1 MMESREE
8 GRRARSGLAGISY
21 NDVRMASDDKSVQEH
36 LHPAEVAA
44 RQRRLIIRVVRIVFA
59 ILAVTFTT
67 LAVVNAMQ
75 RGAQVSMTL
84 WWIPL
89 AASLA
94 IVALVTGIDRLTP
107 VKKISTVSAV
117 AIGLLIGLLATLAM
131 SGLIDLTLQSW
142 MDQNEA
148 QKQLKPII
156 DSVKIVLGI
165 SLSYL
170 AVVTILQTQD
180 DFRLVI
186 PYVEFAKQMRG
197 VRPVLVDTSALI
209 DGRIADVAGTGF
221 LQSPLIIPRFVVA
234 ELQLLADSG
243 DSSKRNR
250 GRRGLELITKLQ
262 RLGNVDVTID
272 DKVVPGKG
280 VDTQLVELAREMNAM
295 VLTGDVALA
304 RVASI
309 HNVRVLNLNDLA
321 IATRMSLVPGEP
333 VTVRLIKQGEQA
345 TQAVGY
351 LGDGTMVV
359 AENGAGRIGDTVTMT
374 VSSSLQTSAGRLV
387 FARISE
393 EEATTREI
401 AADSPAGLLEAGEGA
416 ERASEGAAETL
427 ASGATPGAASDSVSG
442 GGNAAGNAAGS
453 GAGRGPFPPKPPRT
467 MKAGTP
473 RNPRR

>member
-1 MMESREE
+1 
-8 GRRARSGLAGISY
+8 
-21 NDVRMASDDKSVQEH
+21 MASDDKSVQEH

-75 RGAQVSMTL
+75 RGAQVSMSL

-94 IVALVTGIDRLTP
+94 IVALVAGIDRLTP

-142 MDQNEA
+142 MDQNDA

-243 DSSKRNR
+243 DATKRNR

-295 VLTGDVALA
+295 VLTGDVALS

-359 AENGAGRIGDTVTMT
+359 AENGAARIGETVTMT

-387 FARISE
+387 FAKISE
-393 EEATTREI
+393 EDAGAREI
-401 AADSPAGLLEAGEGA
+401 GAESPAGLLETGDA
-416 ERASEGAAETL
+416 ERASEQASEGAGDAATQ
-427 ASGATPGAASDSVSG
+427 GAPGGD
-442 GGNAAGNAAGS
+442 AAGITGGAGS
-453 GAGRGPFPPKPPRT
+453 AGARGPFPPKPPRT

>member
-1 MMESREE
+1 
-8 GRRARSGLAGISY
+8 
-21 NDVRMASDDKSVQEH
+21 
-36 LHPAEVAA
+36 
-44 RQRRLIIRVVRIVFA
+44 
-59 ILAVTFTT
+59 
-67 LAVVNAMQ
+67 
-75 RGAQVSMTL
+75 
-84 WWIPL
+84 
-89 AASLA
+89 
-94 IVALVTGIDRLTP
+94 
-107 VKKISTVSAV
+107 VSAV

-142 MDQNEA
+142 MDQTDA

-209 DGRIADVAGTGF
+209 DGRIADVAATGF

-234 ELQLLADSG
+234 ELQTLADSG
-243 DSSKRNR
+243 DAGKRSR
-250 GRRGLELITKLQ
+250 GRRGLDLIGKLQ

-272 DKVVPGKG
+272 DKVMPGKG
-280 VDTQLVELAREMNAM
+280 VDAQLVEVAREMNAM
-295 VLTGDVALA
+295 VLTGDVALS
-304 RVASI
+304 RIASI
-309 HNVRVLNLNDLA
+309 HSVPVLNLNDLA

-345 TQAVGY
+345 SQAVGY

-359 AENGAGRIGDTVTMT
+359 AENGASRIGDTVTMT

-393 EEATTREI
+393 EEAGAREI
-401 AADSPAGLLEAGEGA
+401 GAESPAGLLETGDA
-416 ERASEGAAETL
+416 ERASEQASEGAGDAATQ
-427 ASGATPGAASDSVSG
+427 GAPGGDAAAITG
-442 GGNAAGNAAGS
+442 GAGS
-453 GAGRGPFPPKPPRT
+453 AGTRGPFPPKPPRT

>member
-1 MMESREE
+1 M
-8 GRRARSGLAGISY
+8 G
-21 NDVRMASDDKSVQEH
+21 SDDKIVHEH

-44 RQRRLIIRVVRIVFA
+44 RQRRVIIRAVRIVFA
-59 ILAVTFTT
+59 ILVVTFTT

-89 AASLA
+89 VASLA
-94 IVALVTGIDRLTP
+94 IVALVAGIDRLTP

-142 MDQNEA
+142 MDQTDA

-186 PYVEFAKQMRG
+186 PYVEFAKQLRG

-234 ELQLLADSG
+234 ELQLLADQG
-243 DSSKRNR
+243 DATKRTR
-250 GRRGLELITKLQ
+250 GRRGLDLIGKLQ

-272 DKVVPGKG
+272 DKTVHGKG
-280 VDTQLVELAREMNAM
+280 VDMQLVELAREMNAM

-304 RVASI
+304 RIASI
-309 HNVRVLNLNDLA
+309 HNVPVLNLNDLA
-321 IATRMSLVPGEP
+321 IATRMTLVPGEP
-333 VTVRLIKQGEQA
+333 VTVRLIKPGEQA
-345 TQAVGY
+345 GQAVGY

-359 AENGAGRIGDTVTMT
+359 AENGSHRMGETVTMT

-387 FARISE
+387 FARVAEDDDERMIDAGP
-393 EEATTREI
+393 ATAALPAAEQASPPTEQGDD
-401 AADSPAGLLEAGEGA
+401 AATADS
-416 ERASEGAAETL
+416 
-427 ASGATPGAASDSVSG
+427 ATG
-442 GGNAAGNAAGS
+442 GGAGNGDMT
-453 GAGRGPFPPKPPRT
+453 GRGPFPPKPPRT

>member
-1 MMESREE
+1 
-8 GRRARSGLAGISY
+8 
-21 NDVRMASDDKSVQEH
+21 MASDDKSVQEH

-94 IVALVTGIDRLTP
+94 IVALVAGIDRLTP

-142 MDQNEA
+142 MDQNDA

-209 DGRIADVAGTGF
+209 DGRIADVAATGF

-243 DSSKRNR
+243 DVTKRNR

-295 VLTGDVALA
+295 VLTGDIALS

-401 AADSPAGLLEAGEGA
+401 AADSPAGLLQAGEGA
-416 ERASEGAAETL
+416 EQASEQASEGAGETL
-427 ASGATPGAASDSVSG
+427 ASGATPGTASDSVNG

>member
-1 MMESREE
+1 
-8 GRRARSGLAGISY
+8 
-21 NDVRMASDDKSVQEH
+21 MASDDKSVQEH

-75 RGAQVSMTL
+75 RGAQVGMTL

-89 AASLA
+89 AAAVA
-94 IVALVTGIDRLTP
+94 IVALVAGIDRLTP

-142 MDQNEA
+142 MDQNDA

-209 DGRIADVAGTGF
+209 DGRIADVAATGF

-234 ELQLLADSG
+234 ELQTLSDSG
-243 DSSKRNR
+243 DAGKRTR
-250 GRRGLELITKLQ
+250 GRRGLDLIGKLQ

-272 DKVVPGKG
+272 DKVMPGKG
-280 VDTQLVELAREMNAM
+280 VDAQLVEAAREMNAM
-295 VLTGDVALA
+295 VLTGDVGLS
-304 RVASI
+304 RIASI
-309 HNVRVLNLNDLA
+309 HNVPVLNLNDLA

-401 AADSPAGLLEAGEGA
+401 AADSPAGLLDAGEEQA
-416 ERASEGAAETL
+416 TEQASEGAGDAATQI
-427 ASGATPGAASDSVSG
+427 APGGDGAGTMG
-442 GGNAAGNAAGS
+442 GAGS
-453 GAGRGPFPPKPPRT
+453 AGARGPFPPKPPRT